1 MGISR
6 AQRRTQTNK
15 KTTIPPQNKKKL
27 HYHSHATKNLHCS
40 IYSSKHKWRKTKP
53 KKTHQ
58 TPNNQGSGG
67 SCLRFSLIHLSLAK
81 RLKLLILKPFYYNCL
96 HHHSEPTYCF
106 TTVIISHPLWLEQ
119 KVNTSPSFPRTH
131 GYIPAFVETT
141 DLADRM

>member
-1 MGISR
+1 ML
-6 AQRRTQTNK
+6 QRTFTAAFIQVNTNEEKPNLK
-15 KTTIPPQNKKKL
+15 KP
-27 HYHSHATKNLHCS
+27 
-40 IYSSKHKWRKTKP
+40 
-53 KKTHQ
+53 HQ